1 VENLTKHG
9 HLHVE
14 DEIRRLLL
22 QMSPGAIGRLLVGER
37 LMSRL
42 HGICHTRS
50 TPLGG
55 RIPVQTDMDPP
66 PEPFGPRR
74 GVLPLDIPGVLAVD
88 LVGRGGGQVTGDSL
102 VDTDCHRLEHRTPPG
117 RGGTHEHR
125 ALCGCCTGVL
135 SAQVPGARPLPP
147 FG

>member
-1 VENLTKHG
+1 MQKALITIWQASTFLGPVRLAGDMPFFVENLTKHG

-55 RIPVQTDMDPP
+55 RIPVQTCMDPP
-66 PEPFGPRR
+66 FP
-74 GVLPLDIPGVLAVD
+74 IPGI
-88 LVGRGGGQVTGDSL
+88 
-102 VDTDCHRLEHRTPPG
+102 
-117 RGGTHEHR
+117 
-125 ALCGCCTGVL
+125 L